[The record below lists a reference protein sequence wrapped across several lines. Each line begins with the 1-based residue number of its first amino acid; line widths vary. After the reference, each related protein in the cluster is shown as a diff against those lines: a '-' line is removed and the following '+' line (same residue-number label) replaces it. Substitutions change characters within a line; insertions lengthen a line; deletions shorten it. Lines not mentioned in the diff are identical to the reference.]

1 VEHEARAYPIN
12 HEAKLQQQFVRMRV
26 KYAGLYLRESGW
38 QRVGGGGGGRG
49 GICSDVR
56 M

>member
-1 VEHEARAYPIN
+1 MN

-26 KYAGLYLRESGW
+26 KYAGHYLRESCW
-38 QRVGGGGGGRG
+38 WRVGGGGSGRRG
-49 GICSDVR
+49 VRSDVW